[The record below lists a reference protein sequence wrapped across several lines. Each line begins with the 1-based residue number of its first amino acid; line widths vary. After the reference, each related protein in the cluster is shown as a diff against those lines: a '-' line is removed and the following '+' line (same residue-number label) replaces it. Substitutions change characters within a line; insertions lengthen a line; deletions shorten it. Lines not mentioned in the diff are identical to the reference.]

1 MPFKPSCGDK
11 IPVVSFYGCC
21 GIIIVNGWILW
32 MTPLLISFIIL
43 ITVLHP
49 YVQLVTYIYIV
60 NEDKS
65 NFKAKLF
72 GLFPF
77 LNV

>member
-1 MPFKPSCGDK
+1 
-11 IPVVSFYGCC
+11 
-21 GIIIVNGWILW
+21 
-32 MTPLLISFIIL
+32 MTLLLISFIIL
-43 ITVLHP
+43 ITILHP